1 MNIKLKPCPG
11 VDNKN
16 LFAIF
21 QTKPQVKT
29 PAESRPGDWQCSN
42 EECGNINL

>member
-1 MNIKLKPCPG
+1 MIHCINTDKL
-11 VDNKN
+11 DT
-16 LFAIF
+16 F
-21 QTKPQVKT
+21 QAKPQVKT